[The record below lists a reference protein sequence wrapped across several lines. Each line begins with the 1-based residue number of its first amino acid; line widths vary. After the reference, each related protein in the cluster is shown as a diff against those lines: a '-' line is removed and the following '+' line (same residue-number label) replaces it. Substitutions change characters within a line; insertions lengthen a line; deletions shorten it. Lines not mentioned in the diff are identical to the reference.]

1 MLITIFNAQQVK
13 KARVAVQYSKFKES
27 FAKLLQEKGLLS
39 AVRVQEGPR
48 SKLVLTLAY
57 DDDGAAVI
65 HGVRRLSRPGQRLY
79 TPSDKIPYS
88 LDGVGSV
95 ILSTSKGLM
104 DDAKARKIGIGGELV
119 CEVW

>member
-1 MLITIFNAQQVK
+1 MQD
-13 KARVAVQYSKFKES
+13 
-27 FAKLLQEKGLLS
+27 
-39 AVRVQEGPR
+39 GPR

-57 DDDGAAVI
+57 DEEGAPLI

-104 DDAKARKIGIGGELV
+104 DDSKARKLGVGGELV